1 MPHAMSALNN
11 AALLDDDEWALDW
24 PETEKVDFET
34 EKLKIE
40 GEEQGDARTI

>member
-24 PETEKVDFET
+24 PETEILENK
-34 EKLKIE
+34 
-40 GEEQGDARTI
+40 GEETDG